1 MLIVQYMVFYL
12 CHKSAGNNT
21 PYLHSV
27 IQDNKNFVIVIFS
40 GVLKE
45 AHNNSLCLQLHR
57 HESDIK
63 AEVLS
68 FPLRRQAALC
78 FSPPL
83 STMTAHLGPGRLFL
97 HHIAAFVCSWLQ
109 YYPPPPSPSLKT
121 SLPLIWLRGSKW
133 GWAQHCWKHCV
144 TRRGFPLC
152 MSLNNIKSVAKTW
165 DLLRGANWIQ
175 WPG

>member
-109 YYPPPPSPSLKT
+109 YYPPPVEGPSTPLPLSRPPSL
-121 SLPLIWLRGSKW
+121 SSDYGGVNEVGPNIAENIASRGEVFPYA
-133 GWAQHCWKHCV
+133 WA
-144 TRRGFPLC
+144 
-152 MSLNNIKSVAKTW
+152 
-165 DLLRGANWIQ
+165 
-175 WPG
+175 